1 MIDPSESGV
10 RPGRIVGE
18 RYELRSLIATGGMA
32 QVWHGHDPV
41 LQRSVAI
48 KVLHPH
54 LAGDRGFLARFH
66 REAVAAARLSHPSIV
81 SIFDTVSDA
90 GIEAIVMELLVGRT
104 LREALDELGQ
114 LDDPMTLEVGR
125 QVADALHE
133 AHRGG
138 VIHRD
143 IKPSNILLCAD
154 QRVVVTD
161 FGIAKASEDTDL
173 TVTGTL
179 LGTAKYL
186 SPEQVEGGTI
196 DPRSDIYSLGVVL
209 FECATGEVP
218 FRAEGDAATALA
230 RLHQAAPLLRRHR
243 PDAPIDLELVVDR
256 CLARQP
262 SARPSTAADLHAQLS
277 GVNLDLEP
285 GGRDATVFIAPDRTP
300 DPEPY
305 EHDERLDEP
314 DAGEIPITRMRS
326 WFGSMLA
333 VILIGVAIVVASL
346 LFTVGGRGG
355 TDDSTTG
362 ATEAPAGDTTVL
374 SPIIELTAPVI
385 ASATPLD
392 PGGDGVEQNELVAA
406 AFDGDA
412 STAWPTETYRRPAL
426 GGLKD
431 GVGLRLDLD
440 GPAAISAVELDTLTD
455 GFAIDVYVGIDLGEI
470 PQGWAAPAGGVTG
483 GSGSVTIEL
492 PGEPVGNQV
501 VLWITEQGRS
511 LTDERLRL
519 EIVEIRLR

>member
-41 LQRSVAI
+41 LERSVAI

-54 LAGDRGFLARFH
+54 LAGDRGFLTRFQ

-81 SIFDTVSDA
+81 SIFDTVSDD
-90 GIEAIVMELLVGRT
+90 GLEAIVMELLVGRT
-104 LREALDELGQ
+104 LRDALDDLGQ

-154 QRVVVTD
+154 HRVVVTD

-277 GVNLDLEP
+277 GVDLDLDP
-285 GGRDATVFIAPDRTP
+285 GSRDATVFIAPDRTP
-300 DPEPY
+300 EPEPF
-305 EHDERLDEP
+305 DLDELG
-314 DAGEIPITRMRS
+314 DESEAGEIPITRMRS

-333 VILIGVAIVVASL
+333 VILVGVAIIVASL
-346 LFTVGGRGG
+346 LFTVGDIGG
-355 TDDSTTG
+355 DDDATG
-362 ATEAPAGDTTVL
+362 VTEAPTGETTVL
-374 SPIIELTAPVI
+374 SPIIELTDPVI

-392 PGGDGVEQNELVAA
+392 PGGDGVEQNERAGA
-406 AFDGDA
+406 AFDGDPA
-412 STAWPTETYRRPAL
+412 TAWPTETYRRPAL

-440 GPAAISAVELDTLTD
+440 GAAAVSAIELDTLTE
-455 GFAIDVYVGIDLGEI
+455 GWTIDVYVGTDLGEI
-470 PQGWAAPAGGVTG
+470 PQGWAAPAGGVTDA
-483 GSGSVTIEL
+483 SGSVTIDL
-492 PGEPVGNQV
+492 PDEPVGDQV

-519 EIVEIRLR
+519 EIAEIRLR

>member
-10 RPGRIVGE
+10 RPGRIIGD

-41 LQRSVAI
+41 LERSVAI

-54 LAGDRGFLARFH
+54 LAGDRGFLARFQ

-81 SIFDTVSDA
+81 SIFDTVSD
-90 GIEAIVMELLVGRT
+90 GGLEAIVMELLVGRT
-104 LREALDELGQ
+104 LREALDDLGQ

-154 QRVVVTD
+154 KRVVVTD

-209 FECATGEVP
+209 FECATGHVP
-218 FRAEGDAATALA
+218 FRAESDAATALA

-243 PDAPIDLELVVDR
+243 PDAPIDLELVIDR
-256 CLARQP
+256 CLGRQP

-277 GVNLDLEP
+277 GVDIDLDP
-285 GGRDATVFIAPDRTP
+285 GSRDATVFISPDRTP
-300 DPEPY
+300 EPAPFDPDIELD
-305 EHDERLDEP
+305 EHDI
-314 DAGEIPITRMRS
+314 GEIPVTKMRS

-333 VILIGVAIVVASL
+333 VVLVGVAIVVASL
-346 LFTVGGRGG
+346 LFTVGGRG
-355 TDDSTTG
+355 DDDIDTTVN
-362 ATEAPAGDTTVL
+362 TEPDAGPTTVL
-374 SPIIELTAPVI
+374 SPIIELVDPVI

-392 PGGDGVEQNELVAA
+392 PGGDDVEQNERAPA
-406 AFDGDA
+406 AFDGDP

-431 GVGLRLDLD
+431 GVGLRLDLE
-440 GPAAISAVELDTLTD
+440 GPAAVRAVEIDTLTE
-455 GFAIDVYVGIDLGEI
+455 GWTIEVYVGTDLGDI
-470 PQGWAAPAGGVTG
+470 PQGWAAPVGGVDG
-483 GSGSVTIEL
+483 ASGSAVIEL
-492 PGEPVGNQV
+492 PSEPVGDEV

-511 LTDERLRL
+511 MTDGALRL
-519 EIVEIRLR
+519 EIVDVRLR